1 MARAYVPDYG
11 QVRALIESA
20 YSGDVGALSELQSLS
35 SSMAKRANVRL
46 KALETSDLTASPA
59 YRRAEYY
66 LNEERNRTRFSE
78 SKKMTAGELEDQLGQ
93 LYGFFGDPSASV
105 EYEKNREAGLESS
118 FPDMNVNEKR
128 QMRNFLSSDAFAD
141 MKKIIGSS
149 IIREAAQAIEEGA
162 RVKDLE
168 KAYAAYLE
176 KTEGPADP
184 DTPDIFDVWD
194 NWVQGEYEDY

>member
-194 NWVQGEYEDY
+194 NWLQGEYEDY